1 MLGVQDAVFVLWGG
15 QLDNSTWHVA
25 EALAAYLACSVD
37 DLSRIVLSIVL
48 DDPTEGVLDCR
59 VIALDE
65 VVFDKADCKR

>member
-1 MLGVQDAVFVLWGG
+1 MAYCR
-15 QLDNSTWHVA
+15 S
-25 EALAAYLACSVD
+25 ALAAYLSCSVD